1 MRGLWNQ
8 LNYRIRNRVYL
19 RTLSA
24 FLLALGAV
32 SVFSWSMFTG
42 QVTRTMLQSQIQELD
57 AHLER
62 LAARAASEAM
72 SLEARKPEFMELVP
86 AQTGQDAAA
95 AFTVLGDDGPTTD
108 LVAGLALLESHGP
121 RTGWPLV
128 IGFAE
133 GDSAVQAANQSHL
146 QTWLRDNRF
155 HFRPSER
162 LMRNPGDRE
171 TASPLEITGYRWHRV
186 ALFPPLMVQHR
197 IAPAEDGAQVMYR
210 SLLPVLVQEWGGPG
224 QGAQGHGAS
233 RRAGGRGP
241 GLDAVY
247 FLDLQELLESA
258 APDQWWCVL
267 DSQRRFLA
275 GSEVTLPVGQFLGE
289 EAGHWERALQDG
301 KTGAALKS
309 WLGGDTGLHLDS
321 RGLKAGSWLICA
333 GPAKYPFI
341 TLAGR
346 PAADLQGMISRYT
359 MMALAVGAVALVLA
373 LLGLTLVINEVTRR
387 LGDLGSGM
395 DRVAR
400 GDLGCRLPD
409 DLQGELGDLFGYFNR
424 MAEHLQATHKI
435 ARKNEARLQVSLSNL
450 RLLDKAKQD
459 FLVLIS
465 HEVRTPLTAIMGG
478 VDYLKSTLKG
488 LGPQEELV
496 TSQLNLK
503 EILTIIENNG
513 LRLRGFMNDAILMTS
528 IQSASHRLDRKPV
541 AVRDLAARVI
551 DSLGMK
557 INSRGIRLR
566 NELAARGDWSLFGE
580 SEVLRVVLTKLLDNA
595 VIHNVDG
602 GEVVIREVDRI
613 PGQGTVE
620 ELAASLEEATS
631 VLQDEGDDLAVTWRL
646 LEIHN
651 TGRPIP
657 LDKREALFK
666 QFELVGPI
674 ENHQRGT
681 GLSLP
686 IAQAAM
692 QKNGGR
698 IFCHAPAE
706 GGNSF
711 FLLMPTVDSAHF
723 AALNRRT
730 NLWDD
735 PGQGVGRRTGNE
747 KVGQMGDPAGLQVEL
762 DHVGSGTS
770 GDPRQAG
777 GGVDRPRR
785 TYDEEEITAGGRP
798 F

>member
-1 MRGLWNQ
+1 MRRLWNQ

-19 RTLSA
+19 RTLPA

-42 QVTRTMLQSQIQELD
+42 QVTRTMLQYQIQELD
-57 AHLER
+57 THLER

-72 SLEARKPEFMELVP
+72 SLEARKPEFRELVP
-86 AQTGQDAAA
+86 SRTGQDAAA
-95 AFTVLGDDGPTTD
+95 AFTTLGDDGPTTD
-108 LVAGLALLESHGP
+108 LVAGLALLESRGP

-133 GDSAVQAANQSHL
+133 GDSAVQTANQSHL

-162 LMRNPGDRE
+162 LMRNAGDRE
-171 TASPLEITGYRWHRV
+171 SASPLEIEGYRWHRV

-197 IAPAEDGAQVMYR
+197 IAPVEDGAQVMYR
-210 SLLPVLVQEWGGPG
+210 SLLPVLVQERGRPG
-224 QGAQGHGAS
+224 QGGRNHGDA
-233 RRAGGRGP
+233 RGAADRGP

-275 GSEVTLPVGQFLGE
+275 GSEVTLPVGQVLGE
-289 EAGHWERALQDG
+289 ESGHWERALQDG
-301 KTGAALKS
+301 KTGAALKA
-309 WLGGDTGLHLDS
+309 WLGGETGLHLDS

-333 GPAKYPFI
+333 GSGKYPFI
-341 TLAGR
+341 TLVGR
-346 PAADLQGMISRYT
+346 PAAGLQGLISRYT
-359 MMALAVGAVALVLA
+359 LMGLAVGVVALVLA
-373 LLGLTLVINEVTRR
+373 LLGLTRVINEVTRR
-387 LGDLGSGM
+387 LGDLGAGM
-395 DRVAR
+395 DRVAG
-400 GDLGCRLPD
+400 GDLGCRLPE
-409 DLQGELGDLFGYFNR
+409 DLQGELGDLFGYFNG
-424 MAEHLQATHKI
+424 MAEHLQETHKV

-488 LGPQEELV
+488 LGPQEEQVLA
-496 TSQLNLK
+496 QLNLK

-557 INSRGIRLR
+557 IKARGIRLR
-566 NELAARGDWSLFGE
+566 NELATRGDWSLFGE

-620 ELAASLEEATS
+620 ELAASLEEATAA
-631 VLQDEGDDLAVTWRL
+631 LQEEGDGLEVTWRL

-657 LDKREALFK
+657 REKRAALFK

-692 QKNGGR
+692 QKNGGS

-711 FLLMPTVDSAHF
+711 YLLMPTVDSAHF

-735 PGQGVGRRTGNE
+735 QGQGVGRRTGNE
-747 KVGQMGDPAGLQVEL
+747 KIGKMGDPAGLEVEL
-762 DHVGSGTS
+762 DHGGSGTP
-770 GDPRQAG
+770 GDVHQAG

-785 TYDEEEITAGGRP
+785 AHDEEEVTAGGRL